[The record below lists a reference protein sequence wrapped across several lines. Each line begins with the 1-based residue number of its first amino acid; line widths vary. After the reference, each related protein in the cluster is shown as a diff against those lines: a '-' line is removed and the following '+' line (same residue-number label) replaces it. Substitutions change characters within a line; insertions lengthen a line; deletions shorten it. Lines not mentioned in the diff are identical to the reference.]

1 MGCQKT
7 VIMGISEDR
16 KLSILSA
23 SLGLTRYRIIEDVPT
38 ELLRQV
44 PEKLRQF
51 CFVDIDATA
60 DERSF
65 GWTNIDDMLD
75 MNWTKSPPEKAEYFA
90 FGLRLDTRR
99 IPPAVLKK
107 HTTIALNKELEH
119 NKEQGKNFVSRDRKR
134 EIKEQTTLRLRA
146 RTFPIPAVFD
156 LIWNP
161 GANRIYLSTTNAK
174 VRALF
179 EDYFTLTFDLHLEPL
194 TPFFMAMDMLGED
207 AAPRLE
213 HLDPTIFV

>member
-1 MGCQKT
+1 M
-7 VIMGISEDR
+7 E
-16 KLSILSA
+16 LSILSA
-23 SLGLTRYRIIEDVPT
+23 SLGLTRYRIIEEVPR
-38 ELLRQV
+38 ELLQEV
-44 PEKLRQF
+44 PEKLRKF
-51 CFVDIDATA
+51 GFVDIDATA

-75 MNWTKSPPEKAEYFA
+75 MNWTQSPPEKAEFFA
-90 FGLRLDTRR
+90 FALRLDTRR

-134 EIKEQTTLRLRA
+134 EIKEQVTLRLRA
-146 RTFPIPAVFD
+146 RTLPIPAVFD
-156 LIWNP
+156 IVWNP
-161 GANRIYLSTTNAK
+161 KANRLHLATTNAK

-179 EDYFTLTFDLHLEPL
+179 EDHFALTFDLHLEPL
-194 TPFFMAMDMLGED
+194 TPFFMAMDILGED

>member
-1 MGCQKT
+1 M
-7 VIMGISEDR
+7 
-16 KLSILSA
+16 SILSA
-23 SLGLTRYRIIEDVPT
+23 SLGLTRYRVMEDVPS

-60 DERSF
+60 EERSF
-65 GWTNIDDMLD
+65 GWTSIDDMLD
-75 MNWTKSPPEKAEYFA
+75 VNWTQSPPEKADYFA
-90 FGLRLDTRR
+90 FALRLDTRR

-134 EIKEQTTLRLRA
+134 EIKEQVTLRLRA

-156 LIWNP
+156 IIWNLT
-161 GANRIYLSTTNAK
+161 ANRLLLATTNAK

-179 EDYFTLTFDLHLEPL
+179 EDYFALTFDLHLEPL
-194 TPFFMAMDMLGED
+194 TPFFMAMDILGED
-207 AAPRLE
+207 AAPKLE
-213 HLDPTIFV
+213 HLEPTIFA

>member
-1 MGCQKT
+1 M
-7 VIMGISEDR
+7 E
-16 KLSILSA
+16 LSILSA
-23 SLGLTRYRIIEDVPT
+23 SLGLTRYRIIEEVPRD
-38 ELLRQV
+38 LLQEV
-44 PEKLRQF
+44 PEKLRKF
-51 CFVDIDATA
+51 GFVDIDATA

-75 MNWTKSPPEKAEYFA
+75 MNWTQSPPEKAEFFA
-90 FGLRLDTRR
+90 FALRLDTRR

-134 EIKEQTTLRLRA
+134 EIKEQVTLRLRA
-146 RTFPIPAVFD
+146 RTLPIPAVFD
-156 LIWNP
+156 IVWNP
-161 GANRIYLSTTNAK
+161 RTNRLILATTNAK

-179 EDYFTLTFDLHLEPL
+179 EDHFALTFDLHLEPL
-194 TPFFMAMDMLGED
+194 TPFFMAMDILGED

>member
-1 MGCQKT
+1 M
-7 VIMGISEDR
+7 E
-16 KLSILSA
+16 LSILSA
-23 SLGLTRYRIIEDVPT
+23 SLGLTRYRIIEEVPRD
-38 ELLRQV
+38 LLQEV
-44 PEKLRQF
+44 PEKLRKF
-51 CFVDIDATA
+51 GFVDIDATA

-75 MNWTKSPPEKAEYFA
+75 MNWTQSPPEKAEYFA
-90 FGLRLDTRR
+90 FALRLDTRR

-134 EIKEQTTLRLRA
+134 EIKEQVTLRLRA
-146 RTFPIPAVFD
+146 RTLPIPAVFD
-156 LIWNP
+156 IVWNP
-161 GANRIYLSTTNAK
+161 RTNRLILATTNAK

-179 EDYFTLTFDLHLEPL
+179 EDHFALTFDLHLEPL
-194 TPFFMAMDMLGED
+194 TPFFMAMDILGED

>member
-1 MGCQKT
+1 
-7 VIMGISEDR
+7 
-16 KLSILSA
+16 LSILSA
-23 SLGLTRYRIIEDVPT
+23 SLGLTRYRIIEDVPQ
-38 ELLRQV
+38 ELLSEV
-44 PEKLRQF
+44 PEKLRKF
-51 CFVDIDATA
+51 GFIDIDGTA

-75 MNWTKSPPEKAEYFA
+75 MHWTQSPPEKAEYFA

-99 IPPAVLKK
+99 IPPSVLKK

-134 EIKEQTTLRLRA
+134 ELKEQVTLRLRA

-156 LIWNP
+156 IIWNP
-161 GANRIYLSTTNAK
+161 AQNRIYLTTTNAK
-174 VRALF
+174 VCALF
-179 EDYFTLTFDLHLEPL
+179 EDHFALTFDLHLEPL
-194 TPFFMAMDMLGED
+194 TPFFKAMDILGEE

-213 HLDPTIFV
+213 NLEPTIFV

>member
-1 MGCQKT
+1 M
-7 VIMGISEDR
+7 E
-16 KLSILSA
+16 LSILSA
-23 SLGLTRYRIIEDVPT
+23 SLGLTRYRIIEEVPRD
-38 ELLRQV
+38 LLQEV
-44 PEKLRQF
+44 PEKLRKF
-51 CFVDIDATA
+51 GFVDIDATA

-75 MNWTKSPPEKAEYFA
+75 MNWTQSPPEKAEYFA
-90 FGLRLDTRR
+90 FALRLDTRR

-134 EIKEQTTLRLRA
+134 EIKEQVTLRLRA
-146 RTFPIPAVFD
+146 RTLPIPAVFD
-156 LIWNP
+156 IVWNP
-161 GANRIYLSTTNAK
+161 RANRLLLATTNAK

-179 EDYFTLTFDLHLEPL
+179 EDHFALTFDLHLEPL
-194 TPFFMAMDMLGED
+194 TPFFMAMDILGED